1 MGIYHRFAAAAAFVI
16 KPREEAKEEET
27 TAAALDRQTR
37 KAAAAET
44 KLFVS
49 SLTDSPI
56 RDLID
61 VLRSFVA
68 DGELC

>member
-16 KPREEAKEEET
+16 KPREEEET